1 MFFKKKYIIDC
12 IIKCAVKNMIYGID
26 DDGRNKSTCEYQF
39 EFIEPENSKILYEYD
54 EDSNLYQVDKQYKAK
69 FNEKD
74 GSFKIIK
81 EC

>member
-12 IIKCAVKNMIYGID
+12 TIICVAKNMIYGID

-39 EFIEPENSKILYEYD
+39 VFIDREKSKILYKYD
-54 EDSNLYQVDKQYKAK
+54 DDSNLYQVDKKYKSK

-81 EC
+81 EV